1 LAKATANFDKAIAF
15 YQNTLGL
22 FARWSQ
28 QIIENPNTLPLW
40 DQSFC
45 QSVGGDPNILYYH
58 GHFRLKA
65 DEAFRIRLKR
75 IPECQTWNLQVD
87 NYWMESLDYRY
98 HRISINKHTAEL
110 DADGSVTLVVT
121 PASTT
126 GANILSTAGH
136 SEGTLCFRWV
146 GTDDPVHPEVDIVNL
161 AELR

>member
-1 LAKATANFDKAIAF
+1 
-15 YQNTLGL
+15 
-22 FARWSQ
+22 
-28 QIIENPNTLPLW
+28 
-40 DQSFC
+40 
-45 QSVGGDPNILYYH
+45 
-58 GHFRLKA
+58 
-65 DEAFRIRLKR
+65 
-75 IPECQTWNLQVD
+75 
-87 NYWMESLDYRY
+87 MESLDYRY